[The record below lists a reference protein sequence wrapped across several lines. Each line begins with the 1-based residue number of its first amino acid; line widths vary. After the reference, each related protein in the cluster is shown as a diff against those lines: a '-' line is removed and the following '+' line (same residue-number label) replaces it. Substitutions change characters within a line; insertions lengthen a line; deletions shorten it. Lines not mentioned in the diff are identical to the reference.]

1 MLYKKLNI
9 PINLPRPHNNQI
21 KIDYPDLAFIYKL
34 INFSKTN
41 EPSIINSFNNYFLE
55 KISLKIRSI
64 VENWILIF
72 ITKMVPIILKSTDK
86 DEGLYQLLRF
96 IDNIIFN
103 FSYLEELINRKFT
116 YHNLSKILTFS
127 GYITN
132 LISQDKKLLDILDP
146 DYAMRLNGNIT
157 FYQSKFDKIDSN
169 IYDEETLLDALRKN
183 HRFLKFQILF
193 ALIKNDIDI
202 QRASNEFSLLAQATL
217 NKTLEIA
224 EKKITKKYDFK
235 CDQYCIIAYGRFGT
249 MTMTSNSDL
258 DLVFIHNDNKQNSK
272 KNHRSIYIDFFR
284 IVINI
289 LSTKTKQGIL
299 YEVDTKLKPSGKYG
313 PMAST
318 FSNFKEYQENKT
330 YSWEKIALKKIR
342 LVSKENKFTLDVSS
356 LIKTLQSIPI
366 LSKQVAAEVKLMRTD
381 NKKSDSNVALKSSSS
396 SKWFETKYSAGGQR
410 DIEFLK
416 FFYLDPFINKN
427 THEHDKKMILLH
439 KMEKLF
445 FKLDQIMNIC
455 YLDEKQDHLP
465 LSAISILNFETNN
478 KDLGSLKSSINLGKI
493 EIYNTLNEI
502 IERLEKNTY

>member
-1 MLYKKLNI
+1 MLYEKLTI
-9 PINLPRPHNNQI
+9 PINLPRPYNNEINIEYPHIALI
-21 KIDYPDLAFIYKL
+21 KQLL
-34 INFSKTN
+34 NSSKTN
-41 EPSIINSFNNYFLE
+41 ETSIINLFNNYFLE
-55 KISLKIRSI
+55 KVSLKIKNI

-72 ITKMVPIILKSTDK
+72 IKNIVPIILKSSDK
-86 DEGLYQLLRF
+86 DQGLYQLLRF

-103 FSYLEELINRKFT
+103 FSYLEELINKKFT
-116 YHNLSKILTFS
+116 YDNLSNILTFS
-127 GYITN
+127 GYMTN

-157 FYQSKFDKIDSN
+157 FYQSTFDKIDSN
-169 IYDEETLLDALRKN
+169 IYDEESLLDALRKN

-193 ALIKNDIDI
+193 ALINNDIDI

-224 EKKITKKYDFK
+224 EKKIIKKYDFK

-258 DLVFIHNDNKQNSK
+258 DLVFIHNDIEQNSK
-272 KNHRSIYIDFFR
+272 KNHRSIYIDLFR
-284 IVINI
+284 MVINI
-289 LSTKTKQGIL
+289 LSTKTKEGML

-313 PMAST
+313 PIAST

-342 LVSKENKFTLDVSS
+342 LVSKKNKLTSDVSS
-356 LIKTLQSIPI
+356 LIKNLQSIPI

-381 NKKSDSNVALKSSSS
+381 NKKPNSNVALKSSTP
-396 SKWFETKYSAGGQR
+396 SKWFETKYNAGGQR

-416 FFYLDPFINKN
+416 FFYLDPSINKN
-427 THEHDKKMILLH
+427 THEYDKQILFLN
-439 KMEKLF
+439 KMEKMF

-465 LSAISILNFETNN
+465 LKAISILNSETNK

-502 IERLEKNTY
+502 IERLEKDS

>member
-1 MLYKKLNI
+1 MLYEKLTI
-9 PINLPRPHNNQI
+9 PINLPRPYNNE
-21 KIDYPDLAFIYKL
+21 
-34 INFSKTN
+34 INFEYPHIALIKQLLNSSKTN
-41 EPSIINSFNNYFLE
+41 ETSIINLFNNYFLE
-55 KISLKIRSI
+55 KVSLKIKNI

-72 ITKMVPIILKSTDK
+72 IKNIVPIILKSSDK
-86 DEGLYQLLRF
+86 DQGLYQLLRF

-116 YHNLSKILTFS
+116 YDNLSNILTFS
-127 GYITN
+127 GYMTN

-157 FYQSKFDKIDSN
+157 FYQSTFDKIDSN
-169 IYDEETLLDALRKN
+169 IYDEEALLDALRKN

-217 NKTLEIA
+217 NKTLAIA
-224 EKKITKKYDFK
+224 EKKIIKKYDFK

-258 DLVFIHNDNKQNSK
+258 DLVFIHNDIEQNSK
-272 KNHRSIYIDFFR
+272 KNHRSIYIDLFR
-284 IVINI
+284 MVINI
-289 LSTKTKQGIL
+289 LSTKTKEGML

-313 PMAST
+313 PIAST

-342 LVSKENKFTLDVSS
+342 LVSKKNKLTSDVSS
-356 LIKTLQSIPI
+356 LIKNLQSIPI

-381 NKKSDSNVALKSSSS
+381 NKKPNSNVAFKSSAP

-416 FFYLDPFINKN
+416 FFYLDPSINKN
-427 THEHDKKMILLH
+427 THEYDKQILFLN
-439 KMEKLF
+439 KMEKMF

-465 LSAISILNFETNN
+465 LKAISILNSETNK

-502 IERLEKNTY
+502 IERLEKDS